1 MNASL
6 MWNSRNGPV
15 ALRPVPTPFTAKDLP
30 RRGVTHY
37 ALASESRY
45 EQVFRGVWIDT
56 SDPDVVPVPAWA
68 DSLWNRTWIELRS
81 IRLLHR
87 GLAGGHATAARL
99 YGLPLPNRMDSED
112 LHVSTGDMAMR
123 VERPGVRLHRR
134 RHFASEHIALLD
146 VSLVTVPLLLV
157 ELAPDLSRDELV
169 QLGDAAIGRQAGAPY
184 ISLDELKRSVLD
196 HPRLRSRDKLEEAL
210 SLMRPTVDSPRETW
224 LRLWLIANGF
234 PEPAVHPAVPSEVGK
249 CILHPDLGYPDLRI
263 AIEYEGDHHRTSP
276 DAFAADIRRRELLE
290 AEGWVVLRVA
300 KRTDMGAFSRSLS
313 THMARRGG
321 MR

>member
-1 MNASL
+1 M
-6 MWNSRNGPV
+6 
-15 ALRPVPTPFTAKDLP
+15 
-30 RRGVTHY
+30 
-37 ALASESRY
+37 
-45 EQVFRGVWIDT
+45 
-56 SDPDVVPVPAWA
+56 
-68 DSLWNRTWIELRS
+68 
-81 IRLLHR
+81 
-87 GLAGGHATAARL
+87 
-99 YGLPLPNRMDSED
+99 
-112 LHVSTGDMAMR
+112 
-123 VERPGVRLHRR
+123 
-134 RHFASEHIALLD
+134 
-146 VSLVTVPLLLV
+146 TVPLLLV
-157 ELAPDLSRDELV
+157 ELAPDHTRDELV
-169 QLGDAAIGRQAGAPY
+169 QLGDAAIGRQASAPY
-184 ISLDELKRSVLD
+184 ISLDELGRSVLD

-234 PEPAVHPAVPSEVGK
+234 PEPAVHPAVTSEVGK

-321 MR
+321 LR